1 MHQSY
6 GDGRSGLNRP
16 VEKLDSMTTFN
27 HDAKWMSFRDIN
39 NSTVKLEDGIRKQVT
54 DVSPA
59 NVNNASQAGMWTA
72 QQSPQSKPN
81 QNQQENPPTQPII
94 FSQTEKVMK
103 YNRRGASATVSKKQS
118 MQLQNE
124 NDPSTAM
131 PSISPSRVPGNSVVD
146 HALLPQSPQ
155 RTFKDRPASID
166 TSDINIGLDRSQSGP
181 KTMARTAITKAN
193 NLMKSAEQEGT
204 IDQSSIGASTRI
216 SGNRLQ
222 QTLKKEPSKDLHD
235 IGVLS
240 GRVPERRGAPF
251 STIDTS
257 GGPQRRGKLDSQRY
271 TATGSKKLLASPLN
285 KNTITIVG
293 GTAAETFSGETS
305 STQVRSHVRRRT
317 INGASA
323 NTIQPRK

>member
-1 MHQSY
+1 
-6 GDGRSGLNRP
+6 
-16 VEKLDSMTTFN
+16 
-27 HDAKWMSFRDIN
+27 
-39 NSTVKLEDGIRKQVT
+39 
-54 DVSPA
+54 
-59 NVNNASQAGMWTA
+59 
-72 QQSPQSKPN
+72 
-81 QNQQENPPTQPII
+81 
-94 FSQTEKVMK
+94 
-103 YNRRGASATVSKKQS
+103 
-118 MQLQNE
+118 
-124 NDPSTAM
+124 
-131 PSISPSRVPGNSVVD
+131 
-146 HALLPQSPQ
+146 
-155 RTFKDRPASID
+155 
-166 TSDINIGLDRSQSGP
+166 
-181 KTMARTAITKAN
+181 MARTAITKAN